1 MSAPASGSTVTQ
13 VVSGASAAT
22 QATAESNFN
31 TAYGAITPKAGTPV
45 FLQFFNYS
53 VVVKPD
59 ASLLYTVSGVVTY
72 IAP

>member
-22 QATAESNFN
+22 QATAEANFN
-31 TAYGAITPKAGTPV
+31 TAYAAIVPKAGTPV
-45 FLQFFNYS
+45 FLNFFNYS
-53 VVVKPD
+53 VVAKPD
-59 ASLLYTVSGVVTY
+59 GTVLYTVSGVVTF